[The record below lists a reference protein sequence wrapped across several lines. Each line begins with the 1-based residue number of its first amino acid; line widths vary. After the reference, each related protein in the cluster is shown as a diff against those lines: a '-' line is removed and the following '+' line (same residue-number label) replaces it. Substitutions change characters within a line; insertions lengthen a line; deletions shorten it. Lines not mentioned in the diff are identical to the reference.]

1 MLAILRRELIAILRT
16 RKAFAL
22 QLGVAICFV
31 LLIALRWPTDGRVDL
46 SGERSGQVFRLF
58 SYGLLAAVALL
69 APVFP
74 ATSIV
79 MERRRGTLA
88 LLLNSPLKAWAIYGG
103 KWLGVFGFIALLLVL
118 TLPAA
123 AACYA
128 MGGISLSGQLLA
140 VYGLLLVAAV
150 LFISLGLLVSSL
162 ANSADGAVRVTYG
175 CVLALAVLTL
185 APYFFLQGSAGL
197 SAQAAGWLRCVSPI
211 PAMMEIVGHGD
222 IGSETAWKGP
232 SAVTRFM
239 ILAPLLAIAFA
250 TFTISRLRY
259 HLLDRSRSQGLVTD
273 NRSFGARTARR
284 AMFIVD
290 PNRRSRNI
298 GDWVNPVMAK
308 EFRTRR
314 FGRSHWMLRLIG
326 ICAILSLFL
335 AFTVTTGT
343 VRWDLE
349 TVGGPLV
356 LLQVGL
362 MVVFMPSL
370 AAGLISSEQ
379 ENHAWPLLRTSP
391 LSGGKIVRGK
401 LLSALWTM
409 LLMLLAT
416 LPGYIVMIYIQPT
429 LWLQVVRAFVCLFLA
444 GLMALMISAMVGSW
458 FRRTAAA
465 TTAAYVVV
473 LGVFGGTL
481 LVWLARDAPFG
492 FKTVE
497 NALKLNPMAAA
508 LSVFNVPGFR
518 DYQLVPISWWVAGLV
533 AIVCFLVMRFR
544 VQTLTR
550 PE

>member
-22 QLGVAICFV
+22 QLGVAVCFV
-31 LLIALRWPTDGRVDL
+31 ALIALRWPTDGRADL
-46 SGERSGQVFRLF
+46 SGTRSGQVFRLF
-58 SYGLLAAVALL
+58 SYSLLAAVALL
-69 APVFP
+69 APIFP

-79 MERRRGTLA
+79 TERRRGTLA
-88 LLLNSPLKAWAIYGG
+88 LLLNSPVSPLRIYLG
-103 KWLGVFGFIALLLVL
+103 KWLGVLGFIGLLLAL

-128 MGGISLSGQLLA
+128 MGGISLSGQLVA
-140 VYGLLLVAAV
+140 VYGLLILVAIQYACV
-150 LFISLGLLVSSL
+150 GLLVSSL

-175 CVLALAVLTL
+175 CVLGLAVLTL
-185 APYFFLQGSAGL
+185 APYFFLQQSMGWVAET
-197 SAQAAGWLRCVSPI
+197 AAWIRCVSPI
-211 PAMMEIVGHGD
+211 PAMMEIVGQGD
-222 IGSETAWKGP
+222 IGSEVAWRGLP
-232 SAVTRFM
+232 AVVRFLL
-239 ILAPLLAIAFA
+239 LAPLLSALFAAI
-250 TFTISRLRY
+250 TVSRLRY
-259 HLLDRSRSQGLVTD
+259 HLLDRSRSQGLITD
-273 NRSFGARTARR
+273 TRGLGARTARR

-314 FGRSHWMLRLIG
+314 FGRSHWMLRLVG

-343 VRWDLE
+343 VRWELE
-349 TVGGPLV
+349 AVGGPLV

-379 ENHAWPLLRTSP
+379 ENHAWPLLRTAP
-391 LSGGKIVRGK
+391 LSGGTIVRGK

-409 LLMLLAT
+409 VLMLGAT
-416 LPGYIVMIYIQPT
+416 LPGYVVMIYIQPT
-429 LWLQVVRAFVCLFLA
+429 LWLQVVRAFVCLLFA
-444 GLMALMISAMVGSW
+444 GLLALMISAMVGSW

-473 LGVFGGTL
+473 LTLFGGTL

-492 FKTVE
+492 FRTVE
-497 NALKLNPMAAA
+497 NVLKWNPMAAA
-508 LSVFNVPGFR
+508 LSVFNLPGFR
-518 DYQLVPISWWVAGLV
+518 NYQLIPVSWWLAGSIV
-533 AIVCFLVMRFR
+533 VVCFVVMRFR
-544 VQTLTR
+544 VQSLTR